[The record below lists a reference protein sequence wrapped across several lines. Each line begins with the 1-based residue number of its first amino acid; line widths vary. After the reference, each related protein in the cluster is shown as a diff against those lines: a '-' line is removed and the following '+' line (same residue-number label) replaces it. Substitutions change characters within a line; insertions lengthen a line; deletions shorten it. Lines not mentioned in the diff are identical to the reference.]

1 VRAQS
6 ESERAARLHTLSSIV
21 GHVLCSA
28 AHEVHAYGGRGSA
41 GICTRECRRAR
52 DRSCAL
58 GAIGAIGAIRA
69 TSADQH
75 RHEQT
80 SPSHARQLAQSRG
93 ELQAFSTFSS
103 SRDISGNWC
112 GLRAWLCRLALLCA
126 ARGTDARC
134 EVRGWL
140 GLAHSPAGWRA
151 RVGRSRSRS
160 AARTTA
166 TFPRAV
172 KSRIEGRWRGQNG
185 RGRSAHDV
193 CCLARSLRST
203 ESCPARALTW
213 TTGAGRFR
221 SKGAPPSAR

>member
-1 VRAQS
+1 MRAQS

-21 GHVLCSA
+21 GHVLCRA

-93 ELQAFSTFSS
+93 ELQALSTFSKHFRALARP
-103 SRDISGNWC
+103 SRVALPIGSAVCCARNGC
-112 GLRAWLCRLALLCA
+112 AMRGARLAW
-126 ARGTDARC
+126 ARPLSSWMASKSWALAIPQRSSNHGNVSAR
-134 EVRGWL
+134 
-140 GLAHSPAGWRA
+140 
-151 RVGRSRSRS
+151 
-160 AARTTA
+160 
-166 TFPRAV
+166 
-172 KSRIEGRWRGQNG
+172 
-185 RGRSAHDV
+185 
-193 CCLARSLRST
+193 
-203 ESCPARALTW
+203 
-213 TTGAGRFR
+213 R
-221 SKGAPPSAR
+221 SKVES